1 MAKLSFESLPF
12 EKVAAIGRLQRIL
25 ICVGL
30 FLILGGSFYM
40 FFYKPKQEEL
50 NKLRD
55 EHEVIQTKLFT
66 ARAVARDFEEFQKK
80 YEDAEMNF
88 KLALRLLPEKQEIPS
103 LLEGVSKSGKESGL
117 DFLLFQP
124 SPEII
129 KGFYAEIPVSLRISG
144 GYHNIAVFFDRI
156 AKLPRI
162 VNVLNIAM
170 QAPAATPGILS
181 ASCTAVTYRFLETA
195 AAPPGSAPPQ

>member
-25 ICVGL
+25 ICVTL

-50 NKLRD
+50 NKLKD
-55 EHEVIQTKLFT
+55 EYEVIQTKLFT
-66 ARAVARDFEEFQKK
+66 ARAVAKDFDEFQKK
-80 YEDAEMNF
+80 YEDAQMKF

-103 LLEGVSKSGKESGL
+103 LLEGVSKSGKDSGL
-117 DFLLFQP
+117 EFQFFQP
-124 SPEII
+124 GPEVN
-129 KGFYAEIPVSLRISG
+129 KGFYAEIPVSVRISG
-144 GYHNIAVFFDRI
+144 GYHNIALFFDRI

-170 QAPAATPGILS
+170 QAPAATPDILS

-195 AAPPGSAPPQ
+195 QAPPPPQ

>member
-25 ICVGL
+25 ICVAL

-50 NKLRD
+50 NKLKD
-55 EHEVIQTKLFT
+55 EYEVIQTKLFT
-66 ARAVARDFEEFQKK
+66 ARAVAKDFDEFQKK
-80 YEDAEMNF
+80 YEDAQMKF

-103 LLEGVSKSGKESGL
+103 LLEGVSKSGKDSGL
-117 DFLLFQP
+117 EFEFFQP
-124 SPEII
+124 GPEVN
-129 KGFYAEIPVSLRISG
+129 KGFYAEIPVNVRISG
-144 GYHNIAVFFDRI
+144 GYHNIALFFDRI

-195 AAPPGSAPPQ
+195 QAPPPPQ

>member
-25 ICVGL
+25 ICVAL

-40 FFYKPKQEEL
+40 FFYKPKMEEL
-50 NKLRD
+50 NKLQD
-55 EHEVIQTKLFT
+55 EYEVIQTKLFT
-66 ARAVARDFEEFQKK
+66 SRAVAKDLEEFQKK
-80 YEDAEMNF
+80 YEDAEMKF

-103 LLEGVSKSGKESGL
+103 LLEGVSRSGKESGL

-129 KGFYAEIPVSLRISG
+129 
-144 GYHNIAVFFDRI
+144 
-156 AKLPRI
+156 
-162 VNVLNIAM
+162 
-170 QAPAATPGILS
+170 
-181 ASCTAVTYRFLETA
+181 
-195 AAPPGSAPPQ
+195 

>member
-25 ICVGL
+25 ICVAL

-55 EHEVIQTKLFT
+55 EYEILQTKLFT
-66 ARAVARDFEEFQKK
+66 ARAVAKDLEEFERK
-80 YEDAEMNF
+80 YEEAQMQF

-103 LLEGVSKSGKESGL
+103 LLEGVSRSGKDSGL
-117 DFLLFQP
+117 EFQFFQP
-124 SPEII
+124 APEVNR
-129 KGFYAEIPVSLRISG
+129 GFYAEIPVSIRIQG
-144 GYHNIAVFFDRI
+144 GYHNIALFFDRI

-162 VNVLNIAM
+162 VNVLNIAI
-170 QAPAATPGILS
+170 QAPAATPGILN
-181 ASCTAVTYRFLETA
+181 ASCTAMTYRFLETL
-195 AAPPGSAPPQ
+195 APPPQ

>member
-25 ICVGL
+25 ICVTL

-50 NKLRD
+50 NKLKD
-55 EHEVIQTKLFT
+55 EYEVIQTKLFT
-66 ARAVARDFEEFQKK
+66 ARAVAKDFDEFQKK
-80 YEDAEMNF
+80 YEDAQMKF

-103 LLEGVSKSGKESGL
+103 LLEGVSKSGKDSGL
-117 DFLLFQP
+117 EFEFFQP
-124 SPEII
+124 GPEVN
-129 KGFYAEIPVSLRISG
+129 KGFYAEIPVNVRISG
-144 GYHNIAVFFDRI
+144 GYHNIALFFDRI

-195 AAPPGSAPPQ
+195 QAPPPPQ

>member
-1 MAKLSFESLPF
+1 MAKLSLSSLPF

-25 ICVGL
+25 ICVAL

-40 FFYKPKQEEL
+40 FFYKPKSEEL

-55 EHEVIQTKLFT
+55 EYEVIQTKLFT
-66 ARAVARDFEEFQKK
+66 AKAVAKDLEEFEKK
-80 YEDAEMNF
+80 YEEAEMKF

-103 LLEGVSKSGKESGL
+103 LLEGISKSGKDSGL
-117 DFLLFQP
+117 EFQFFQP
-124 SPEII
+124 GQEVH
-129 KGFYAEIPVSLRISG
+129 KGFYAEIPVSVRIQG
-144 GYHNIAVFFDRI
+144 GYHNIALFFDRI

-170 QAPAATPGILS
+170 QAPSATPGILN
-181 ASCTAVTYRFLETA
+181 ASCTAVTYRFLE
-195 AAPPGSAPPQ
+195 AAPAPPQ

>member
-25 ICVGL
+25 ICVTL

-50 NKLRD
+50 NKLKD
-55 EHEVIQTKLFT
+55 EYEVIQTKLFT
-66 ARAVARDFEEFQKK
+66 ARAVAKDFDEFQKK
-80 YEDAEMNF
+80 YEDAQMKF

-103 LLEGVSKSGKESGL
+103 LLEGVSKSGKDSGL
-117 DFLLFQP
+117 EFQLFQP
-124 SPEII
+124 GPEVN
-129 KGFYAEIPVSLRISG
+129 KGFFAEIPVNVRISG
-144 GYHNIAVFFDRI
+144 GYHNIALFFDRI

-170 QAPAATPGILS
+170 QAPAATPDILS

-195 AAPPGSAPPQ
+195 QAPPPPQ

>member
-25 ICVGL
+25 ICVAL

-50 NKLRD
+50 NKLKD
-55 EHEVIQTKLFT
+55 EYEVIQTKLFT
-66 ARAVARDFEEFQKK
+66 ARAVAKDFDEFQKK
-80 YEDAEMNF
+80 YEDAQMKF

-103 LLEGVSKSGKESGL
+103 LLEGVSKSGKDSGL
-117 DFLLFQP
+117 EFHFFQP
-124 SPEII
+124 GPEVN
-129 KGFYAEIPVSLRISG
+129 KGFYAEIPVNVRISG
-144 GYHNIAVFFDRI
+144 GYHNIALFFDRI

-195 AAPPGSAPPQ
+195 QAPPPPQ